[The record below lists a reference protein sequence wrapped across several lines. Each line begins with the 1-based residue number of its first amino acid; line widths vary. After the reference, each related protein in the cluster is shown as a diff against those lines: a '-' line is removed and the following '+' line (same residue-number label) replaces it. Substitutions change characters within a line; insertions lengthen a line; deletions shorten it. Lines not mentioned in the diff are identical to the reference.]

1 MQIPSDADRAD
12 QCRRLQKHHGQGY
25 MPVAVTALVAIRYKL
40 QRVTK
45 IPVQRGTKGEEH
57 KGARNDYRL
66 YE

>member
-1 MQIPSDADRAD
+1 
-12 QCRRLQKHHGQGY
+12 
-25 MPVAVTALVAIRYKL
+25 VAVTALVAIRYKL